1 MADFGRDIS
10 TFVDVDGLLDLDPAW
25 NPISGVPVVAEA
37 IARRISTPPGS
48 LPDDSSYGFDVR
60 QLLEDN
66 LDERDLAAARAAIQL
81 QAEADERVVS
91 ATVQLSLLG
100 ERLRIVLRVLLAEG
114 PFTLTLDVNQL
125 GVEQL
130 SFS

>member
-25 NPISGVPVVAEA
+25 NLLSGVPVVAEA

-66 LDERDLAAARAAIQL
+66 LDERDEAEARAAIRL
-81 QAEADERVVS
+81 QAEADERVLS
-91 ATVQLSLLG
+91 ADVQLSLVD
-100 ERLRIVLRVLLAEG
+100 ERLRIVLRLLLAEG
-114 PFTLTLDVNQL
+114 PFTLTLLVSQL

-130 SFS
+130 SLS